1 VQGQPQKTCA
11 NCFRRYGNVLFLSV
25 NDFSVLYPSLCL
37 QSTDDEVFA
46 KRHMK
51 QELEERRRKR

>member
-1 VQGQPQKTCA
+1 MV
-11 NCFRRYGNVLFLSV
+11 NFRRFVLILNVLFLSV
-25 NDFSVLYPSLCL
+25 NDFSVFYPSLCL

-51 QELEERRRKR
+51 QELEEKRRKR